1 MGFWMVNSIPNFFF
15 WFYGEKWSSIIHTK
29 ICQPKKEWTKVKA
42 CRMLANHKSK
52 HKCLLMMMPFEEKW
66 EEMTRW
72 VHIQDFDFLAMK
84 PNASYYSISLGS
96 TSTLTKQLI
105 DLFSSR
111 TILFSEIWNFHKLFV
126 SYNNNLL

>member
-1 MGFWMVNSIPNFFF
+1 
-15 WFYGEKWSSIIHTK
+15 
-29 ICQPKKEWTKVKA
+29 
-42 CRMLANHKSK
+42 
-52 HKCLLMMMPFEEKW
+52 MMMPFEEKW

-111 TILFSEIWNFHKLFV
+111 TILFSEI
-126 SYNNNLL
+126 